1 MDEKTTCPKDVEKA
15 GRLSAITQL
24 IKAASLL
31 IWSIVAFIIIAGLG
45 YHLFLSGKW
54 AGSLTGQRNPT
65 KKESRPVPPVYTKL
79 DKAVEEAL
87 NNARIDARQYALSQ
101 LDKWEKGLKERVD
114 NDFLDW
120 YFSYWNTQIRG
131 AKALYYGAI
140 HWVDSNQPTAAE
152 ESTEEFQSQFASR
165 VLQPQTSQMQL
176 ERIQAATLERYLHNL
191 RSLVAQIPKRY
202 NVTPA
207 VWQNYIADIS
217 QQSSIIEGGRNVPI
231 TLKALYASTAA
242 GTVVLA
248 GKVIGAFEG
257 KALAGIGSNLGEKI
271 AAKTMGKLAA
281 KTGGKVAAKVGG
293 KFLGPIVGV
302 GVIIWDVW
310 DHASTVEENKP
321 ILRQSIYSYLDEM
334 KLSLLDDP
342 ETGVMSGVD
351 QMERQFRK
359 SLKAAS
365 KQRTAQLATPS
376 HP

>member
-1 MDEKTTCPKDVEKA
+1 M
-15 GRLSAITQL
+15 
-24 IKAASLL
+24 
-31 IWSIVAFIIIAGLG
+31 
-45 YHLFLSGKW
+45 
-54 AGSLTGQRNPT
+54 
-65 KKESRPVPPVYTKL
+65 
-79 DKAVEEAL
+79 
-87 NNARIDARQYALSQ
+87 
-101 LDKWEKGLKERVD
+101 
-114 NDFLDW
+114 
-120 YFSYWNTQIRG
+120 
-131 AKALYYGAI
+131 
-140 HWVDSNQPTAAE
+140 
-152 ESTEEFQSQFASR
+152 
-165 VLQPQTSQMQL
+165 
-176 ERIQAATLERYLHNL
+176 
-191 RSLVAQIPKRY
+191 AQIPKRY

-248 GKVIGAFEG
+248 GKVIGVFEG